1 MGSSL
6 VSAESMT
13 PDSHRNG
20 VARAELQC
28 TLEFE
33 LGAIRCGK
41 FQLAR
46 SIPSRRV
53 MSLCGDW
60 PTYKE

>member
-20 VARAELQC
+20 VARADLQC
-28 TLEFE
+28 TLDFE
-33 LGAIRCGK
+33 LGAIRCGI

-46 SIPSRRV
+46 KYPES
-53 MSLCGDW
+53 
-60 PTYKE
+60 